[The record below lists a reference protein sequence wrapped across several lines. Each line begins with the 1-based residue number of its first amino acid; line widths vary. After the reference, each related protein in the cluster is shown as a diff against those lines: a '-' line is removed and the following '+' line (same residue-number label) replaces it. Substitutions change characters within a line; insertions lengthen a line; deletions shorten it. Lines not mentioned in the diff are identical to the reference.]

1 MTKTN
6 RMWYAILNYK
16 IGDDCDKHDKTNGL
30 LILCICNSLFILPF
44 EVAIISCHEV
54 THIHGIEAT
63 KWLNA
68 WTIIVI

>member
-6 RMWYAILNYK
+6 KMWYAILNYK

-30 LILCICNSLFILPF
+30 LTLCTCNSLFILPF

-54 THIHGIEAT
+54 IHIHGIEPT

-68 WTIIVI
+68 WTNI